1 MHVER
6 VERWLGSIGLG
17 VDALACGGQ
26 PPGYAPAAADLLRS
40 GQPPRRSHDNCSGKH
55 TGMLTGARHLRLPVE
70 GYVRPDH
77 ELQRR
82 IAHNVAEL
90 AGLDRLPEPGTDG
103 CSAPIWPMPLTA
115 LATATA
121 RLAEPDSLGPTRAA
135 AVRRIAAAMRRHPE
149 MVAGTGRCC
158 TALMREVPEVTVKT
172 GAEGVFIAA
181 LHGPGLGLALKV
193 EDGATRAS
201 EAALLA
207 CLTALGVLP
216 ATLGGELAAFA
227 APEVRSRRGEIVGR
241 VAPAAGWP
249 PFGRA

>member
-1 MHVER
+1 
-6 VERWLGSIGLG
+6 
-17 VDALACGGQ
+17 
-26 PPGYAPAAADLLRS
+26 
-40 GQPPRRSHDNCSGKH
+40 
-55 TGMLTGARHLRLPVE
+55 
-70 GYVRPDH
+70 
-77 ELQRR
+77 
-82 IAHNVAEL
+82 VAEL

-121 RLAEPDSLGPTRAA
+121 RLARPDGLGPTRAA
-135 AVRRIAAAMRRHPE
+135 ALTRISEAMRRRPE
-149 MVAGTGRCC
+149 LVAGTGRCC
-158 TALMREVPEVTVKT
+158 TQLMREVPGITVKT

-207 CLTALGVLP
+207 CLQALGALP
-216 ATLGGELAAFA
+216 AALSGELATLA
-227 APEVRSRRGEIVGR
+227 APEIRSRRGESVGR
-241 VAPAAGWP
+241 VGPAAGWP